1 MSTSWL
7 LSCWFSDNNNNTCY
21 PVAAKYWL
29 FLRAVLACFIFHFI
43 YNNNRMDEGV
53 QCHKSSLPQQDNIQA
68 FLANMNADDRSE
80 GFLFYSGI
88 QSH

>member
-7 LSCWFSDNNNNTCY
+7 LSCWFSNNNNNTCY

-29 FLRAVLACFIFHFI
+29 FLRAVPSCFIFHFI
-43 YNNNRMDEGV
+43 YNNRMDEGV
-53 QCHKSSLPQQDNIQA
+53 QCHKSSLLQQDNIQA
-68 FLANMNADDRSE
+68 FLANMNADDRFE